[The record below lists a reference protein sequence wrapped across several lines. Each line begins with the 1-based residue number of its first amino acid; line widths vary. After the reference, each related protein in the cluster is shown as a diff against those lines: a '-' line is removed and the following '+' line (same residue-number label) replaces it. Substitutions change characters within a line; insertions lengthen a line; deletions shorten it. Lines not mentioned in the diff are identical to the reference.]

1 MIYRLLDQIVKGKP
15 DGFPNMLVGALTADG
30 KPGIAIY
37 PGQLQVSQTAH
48 DSSSAPRLQDYVQEA
63 ALAKN
68 KKNYKLDQIPLD
80 GSLTAEMVT
89 NEGKV
94 NEQRDPLVLT
104 DDYTIDPTTP
114 QITLTDAGKTKTAA
128 ADSLIITYAFVGTLA
143 LQEFT
148 QFFNADIRA
157 ASPGDAEQWS
167 SLLVAYLLTSHDA
180 LIDAY
185 NAAAVNYTSGDF
197 VSRHLLGGFSLQQGT
212 TDIATD
218 SATVHLTFQATGR
231 LELARVK
238 PPSFDLIEQVVSLD
252 RTGSKQPVDVGV
264 KVD

>member
-15 DGFPNMLVGALTADG
+15 DGFPNMIVGALAADG
-30 KPGIAIY
+30 KPGIALS
-37 PGQLQVSQTAH
+37 PGLFQASQTARN
-48 DSSSAPRLQDYVQEA
+48 SSSAPSLQDYVQEA

-68 KKNYKLDQIPLD
+68 KKNYKLDETPLD
-80 GSLTAEMVT
+80 GTLSAEMVT

-94 NEQRDPLVLT
+94 NEQHDPLTLT

-114 QITLTDAGKTKTAA
+114 QITLTDAGKTKTAN
-128 ADSLIITYAFVGTLA
+128 ADSLIIRYSFVGTLA

-148 QFFNADIRA
+148 QLFQADIRA
-157 ASPGDAEQWS
+157 ANPGDAEQWA
-167 SLLVAYLLTSHDA
+167 SLFAGYLLTNHDA

-185 NAAAVNYTSGDF
+185 NAAAVTYTSGDF
-197 VSRHLLGGFSLQQGT
+197 VSKHLLGGFSLQQGT
-212 TDIATD
+212 TDIASD

-231 LELARVK
+231 LELSRVK
-238 PPSFDLIEQVVSLD
+238 PPEFGLIEQVVSPD
-252 RTGSKQPVDVGV
+252 RTGSKQPIDVGV